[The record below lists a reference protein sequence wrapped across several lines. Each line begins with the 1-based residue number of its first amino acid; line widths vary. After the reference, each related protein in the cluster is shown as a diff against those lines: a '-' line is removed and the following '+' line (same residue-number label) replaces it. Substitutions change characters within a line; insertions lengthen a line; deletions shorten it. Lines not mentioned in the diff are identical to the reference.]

1 MHQHLLQGDGHQLPR
16 FVAGATNFD
25 TADRQARISQTI
37 LSPSLGMHSIGLGA
51 EKYAVLAM
59 QALKSPA
66 LASLECFA
74 RQFMKVLLVAT
85 SEVAAAAEAHL
96 LHDGA
101 HAREAF
107 VVALPGVE
115 QQLPNPI

>member
-1 MHQHLLQGDGHQLPR
+1 
-16 FVAGATNFD
+16 
-25 TADRQARISQTI
+25 
-37 LSPSLGMHSIGLGA
+37 MHSIGLGA
-51 EKYAVLAM
+51 EKYVVLAM
-59 QALKSPA
+59 QALRSLA

-115 QQLPNPI
+115 QHLPRTRSKRMERCSSSGVRWKCSLDPLNSDVRD

>member
-1 MHQHLLQGDGHQLPR
+1 
-16 FVAGATNFD
+16 
-25 TADRQARISQTI
+25 
-37 LSPSLGMHSIGLGA
+37 
-51 EKYAVLAM
+51 
-59 QALKSPA
+59 
-66 LASLECFA
+66 
-74 RQFMKVLLVAT
+74 MKVLLVAT

-115 QQLPNPI
+115 QQLPGLIQADGAVQFERCALEVFSGSFEQRCA

>member
-1 MHQHLLQGDGHQLPR
+1 
-16 FVAGATNFD
+16 
-25 TADRQARISQTI
+25 
-37 LSPSLGMHSIGLGA
+37 
-51 EKYAVLAM
+51 
-59 QALKSPA
+59 
-66 LASLECFA
+66 
-74 RQFMKVLLVAT
+74 MKVLLVAT

-115 QQLPNPI
+115 Q